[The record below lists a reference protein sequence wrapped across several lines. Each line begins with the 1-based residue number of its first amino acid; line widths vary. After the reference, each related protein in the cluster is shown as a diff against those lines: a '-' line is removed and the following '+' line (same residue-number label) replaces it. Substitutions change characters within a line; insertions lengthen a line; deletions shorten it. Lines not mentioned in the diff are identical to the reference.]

1 MEVHAIMQNTGG
13 QEIGSDFFNSL
24 FIATALETYQMIL
37 VIDQDAGTCTTLLTS
52 QDGFV
57 QAGPPVPSEVK
68 HQEVMDS
75 IHPDERDQVTER
87 WGQDLEGAGI
97 GSSFSTTFRS
107 NLMRKDGRYG
117 WWTVHGRMLEMGG
130 HRVVVVLY
138 RDVSDEMRE
147 RQQLMARGERDGLT
161 ALFNRSKLTEMLEGR
176 YRELKSCGVIF
187 LDLNGLKDAN
197 DNFGHD
203 VGDQMIGMVAR
214 SLLNLERT
222 GITPYRYGGDEFLLI
237 AENLDREELSQ
248 VVQRWLQG
256 WKDQQSH
263 SELNCSIAVG
273 ITWEAGDVDVPALIE
288 RADADMYRNKH
299 LMKAGILPELSS
311 YESNQGVVGL
321 YGRQDF
327 FKVVRM
333 LLDGSDDRRYYM
345 VSLSIGHFPLINIW
359 FGRDTGDRVLAR
371 VGERIRAFA
380 KEQEGL
386 GCFLENGRFALLLPA
401 DEELVR
407 RLSRELNAILGQFSP
422 CVGFRPTIG
431 VYPITDKALKVFT
444 MLDYAGEAQ
453 GRVGDN
459 ASDRVAFHDP
469 KLLSVDTLQNTLL
482 GDMKTGLETGEL
494 DFWLQPVCDPANG
507 RVLAAEVLA
516 RWNHPSWGLLEPGRF
531 IPALEAGGLTAELD
545 PVLWRKTAAQL
556 RVWLDR
562 GLKPIPVT
570 VNVSRSDILSLD
582 VVDFFSQ
589 LAEEYELEHRL
600 LQAVISAEAMRGGRE
615 TELAILAL
623 RQAGFSVV
631 MDVSLSP
638 RASLGGIPLPSDK
651 LKVDLQAMP
660 DWASSDRELLLQ
672 LLARARE
679 LGKPMMIAGVET
691 AKQVELLWGL
701 NPDGVQGFRYYRP
714 MPIAEFSALL
724 EKE

>member
-87 WGQDLEGAGI
+87 WGQD
-97 GSSFSTTFRS
+97 R
-107 NLMRKDGRYG
+107 
-117 WWTVHGRMLEMGG
+117 WTVHGRMLEMGG

-273 ITWEAGDVDVPALIE
+273 IAWEAGDVDVPALIE

-327 FKVVRM
+327 FKVVRK

-345 VSLSIGHFPLINIW
+345 VSLNIGHFPLINIW

-371 VGERIRAFA
+371 VGERI
-380 KEQEGL
+380 
-386 GCFLENGRFALLLPA
+386 ALFLPA

-679 LGKPMMIAGVET
+679 LGKPMIIAGVET